1 MRCSERLPA
10 TGAPT
15 AGHADRR
22 GIGSA
27 SVGEDECD
35 LSLEDLDE
43 ALRRGVNVSAVARQA
58 LREHL
63 VELTDEENIVG
74 CAAALADTET
84 DAARSD
90 TTIGDR
96 IGPDKS

>member
-1 MRCSERLPA
+1 MPIGEVS
-10 TGAPT
+10 GA
-15 AGHADRR
+15 R
-22 GIGSA
+22 A
-27 SVGEDECD
+27 SVKTSVT

-63 VELTDEENIVG
+63 DELTDEENIVG